1 MVQTDCNV
9 DFMQHMLPTLVWS
22 AVLVAA
28 EAVGMK
34 GIPSE
39 FSHDM
44 LGNRY
49 RYHSSLK
56 KYK

>member
-1 MVQTDCNV
+1 MQTDCNV
-9 DFMQHMLPTLVWS
+9 DFMQHMLPTLVWP
-22 AVLVAA
+22 AVLVSA

-39 FSHDM
+39 FSHEM
-44 LGNRY
+44 LGNRFRDY
-49 RYHSSLK
+49 SSLK